1 MTTKTEKN
9 TAFLVSIPHSGEQV
23 GEEAYWLKDLDEVTL
38 MYDVDRFID
47 RMYEP
52 ALNLLG
58 IPKVITP
65 WHRYLVDC
73 NRWPTDTDCDSLEGS
88 PNPSGSHPTGLH
100 WRVTTAGYVLIPK
113 PLSQKLHKTI
123 LEKYYK
129 GFFEKI
135 DSLYKKMKQQKGV
148 QQIYHL
154 DLHSM
159 PSQGTKAHRDP
170 GEDRADIVIGN
181 EKGQTASEEWT
192 QQVKLAYQQEG
203 FKVRLNYPYTGGTI
217 VEKYGKPTLG
227 HQALMIEL
235 NRRLYM
241 DEKTKQILPDKAQLV
256 QERLKKVI
264 THIYNNFN
272 DS

>member
-1 MTTKTEKN
+1 MQQKSL
-9 TAFLVSIPHSGEQV
+9 LVSIPHSGEQV
-23 GEEAYWLKDLDEVTL
+23 GEEAYWLKNLDEVTL

-47 RMYEP
+47 RIYGP
-52 ALNLLG
+52 ALNQHK

-113 PLSQKLHKTI
+113 PLSQALHNTI
-123 LEKYYK
+123 LEKYYE
-129 GFFEKI
+129 GFFQKI
-135 DSLYKKMKQQKGV
+135 DSLYEGFKQKGV
-148 QQIYHL
+148 KQTYHL

-159 PSQGTKAHRDP
+159 PSQGTQAHRDP
-170 GEDRADIVIGN
+170 GEKRADIVIGN

-192 QQVKLAYQQEG
+192 KAVMSSYEQEG

-217 VEKYGKPTLG
+217 VQKYGKPSQG

-235 NRRLYM
+235 NRHLYM
-241 DEKTKQILPDKAQLV
+241 DEATKKLIPQKAKLV
-256 QERLKKVI
+256 QEKLKKVI
-264 THIYNNFN
+264 THIYHLLTEEEK
-272 DS
+272 